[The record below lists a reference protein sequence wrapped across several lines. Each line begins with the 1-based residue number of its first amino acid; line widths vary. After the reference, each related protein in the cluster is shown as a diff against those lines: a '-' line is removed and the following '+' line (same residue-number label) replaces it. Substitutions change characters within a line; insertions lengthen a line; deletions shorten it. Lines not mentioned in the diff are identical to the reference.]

1 MTMML
6 SPELLDRRA
15 LALIA
20 LVDPFGRP
28 LAGPALLT
36 GDDGFRTVS
45 KSGGRWA
52 ILACKGLESHVG
64 SFESAPAAPNLGS
77 VDCTIDIRPADGSLA
92 PRRAVVPLPRDP
104 DPASRGQPDSL
115 FEPVT
120 IALLPSPQCSVPATA
135 AAVRVT
141 VRKRNDGRRVANALV
156 RVASN
161 NGQFTARSVTDAAGE
176 ALVIVPDFP
185 MSFTGGGGS
194 VSDGLPAKVTAVADP
209 AVVVLVEDAEVMAAL
224 AGAAGQSS
232 GWPDPDALAD
242 AFPVPASGA
251 AALQLSTRVVAM
263 TDVEWR
269 AP

>member
-6 SPELLDRRA
+6 APDLLDRRA

-28 LAGPALLT
+28 LVGPALLS
-36 GDDGFRTVS
+36 GEGLRTVS

-52 ILACKGLESHVG
+52 ILAYRGLESHVG
-64 SFESAPAAPNLGS
+64 SFESAPAAPNNGS
-77 VDCTIDIRPADGSLA
+77 VDCAIDIRPADRGLA
-92 PRRAVVPLPRDP
+92 PRRATVPLPRDP
-104 DPASRGQPDSL
+104 DPASRGQADSL

-120 IALLPSPQCSVPATA
+120 IVLLPSPQCSVPGTS

-161 NGQFTARSVTDAAGE
+161 NGQFTAQSVTDAAGE

-185 MSFTGGGGS
+185 VSFTGGGGS
-194 VSDGLPAKVTAVADP
+194 VSAGLPAKVTAVADP
-209 AVVVLVEDAEVMAAL
+209 ATAVLIDDADVPAAL
-224 AGAAGQSS
+224 ASAGGQSS

-242 AFPVPASGA
+242 ALPVPASGA
-251 AALQLSTRVVAM
+251 AAIQLSTRVVA
-263 TDVEWR
+263 TADVEWR

>member
-6 SPELLDRRA
+6 SPDLLDRRT

-28 LAGPALLT
+28 LVGPALLG
-36 GDDGFRTVS
+36 GDGLRTVA
-45 KSGGRWA
+45 KPGGRWA
-52 ILACKGLESHVG
+52 ILAAKGLETHVG
-64 SFESAPAAPNLGS
+64 AFEAAPATPAQGS
-77 VDCTIDIRPADGSLA
+77 VACAIDIRPADGGLA

-104 DPASRGQPDSL
+104 DPAHAEEDDSL
-115 FEPVT
+115 FAPVT
-120 IALLPSPQCSVPATA
+120 IALLPSPRCPIPGTS

-161 NGQFTARSVTDAAGE
+161 GGQFAAQAVTDAAGE

-185 MSFTGGGGS
+185 LSFTGGGGS
-194 VSDGLPAKVTAVADP
+194 VSDGLPANVTAIADP
-209 AVVVLVEDAEVMAAL
+209 ASAVLVADGDVTAAL
-224 AGAAGQSS
+224 AGAASQST
-232 GWPDPDALAD
+232 GWADPDALAN
-242 AFPVPASGA
+242 AFPVPAAGEVDIT
-251 AALQLSTRVVAM
+251 LSTRRVA
-263 TDVEWR
+263 TAAVEWR

>member
-1 MTMML
+1 MML
-6 SPELLDRRA
+6 SPDLLDRRA
-15 LALIA
+15 LALLA

-28 LAGPALLT
+28 LVGPALLT
-36 GDDGFRTVS
+36 GDGLRTVA
-45 KSGGRWA
+45 KSEGRWA
-52 ILACKGLESHVG
+52 VLGCKGLEAHVG
-64 SFESAPAAPNLGS
+64 SFESAPASPAQGS
-77 VDCTIDIRPADGSLA
+77 VACAIDIRPADAGLA

-104 DPASRGQPDSL
+104 DPANRGEDDSL

-120 IALLPSPQCSVPATA
+120 IALLPSPRCPIPGTS

-161 NGQFTARSVTDAAGE
+161 NGQFAAQSVTDAAGE
-176 ALVIVPDFP
+176 ALVIVADFP

-194 VSDGLPAKVTAVADP
+194 VSAALPAKVTAVADP
-209 AVVVLVEDAEVMAAL
+209 ASAVLIEDADVSAAL
-224 AGAAGQSS
+224 AGAATQSS

-242 AFPVPASGA
+242 AFPVPAAGA
-251 AALQLSTRVVAM
+251 VNVQLSTRQVA
-263 TDVEWR
+263 TAEVEWR

>member
-6 SPELLDRRA
+6 TPDLLDRRA
-15 LALIA
+15 LALLA

-28 LAGPALLT
+28 LVGPARLT
-36 GDDGFRTVS
+36 GDRLRTVA
-45 KSGGRWA
+45 KPGGRWA
-52 ILACKGLESHVG
+52 ILSYKGLEAHVG
-64 SFESAPAAPNLGS
+64 SFESAPATPAQGS
-77 VDCTIDIRPADGSLA
+77 VVCAIDIRPADAGLA
-92 PRRAVVPLPRDP
+92 PRRVTVALPRDP
-104 DPASRGQPDSL
+104 EPANRGQDDSL
-115 FEPVT
+115 FEPVAVT
-120 IALLPSPQCSVPATA
+120 LLPSARCAVPGTS

-161 NGQFTARSVTDAAGE
+161 NGQFAAQSVTDAAGE

-194 VSDGLPAKVTAVADP
+194 VADGLPAKVTAVADP
-209 AVVVLVEDAEVMAAL
+209 ATAVLVEDARVTAAL
-224 AGAAGQSS
+224 AGAIGQVS

-242 AFPVPASGA
+242 AFPTPSAGA
-251 AALQLSTRVVAM
+251 VNVRLSTRQIA
-263 TDVEWR
+263 TAEVEWR

>member
-6 SPELLDRRA
+6 SPDLLDRRA

-28 LAGPALLT
+28 LGGPAQLT
-36 GDDGFRTVS
+36 GAGLRTVA
-45 KSGGRWA
+45 KPGGRWA
-52 ILACKGLESHVG
+52 VLACKGLEAHVG
-64 SFESAPAAPNLGS
+64 SFESAPASPAQGT
-77 VDCTIDIRPADGSLA
+77 VACAIDIRPADGALA

-104 DPASRGQPDSL
+104 DPDHKDEQDSL
-115 FEPVT
+115 FAPVT
-120 IALLPSPQCSVPATA
+120 ITLLPSPQCPIPATS

-156 RVASN
+156 RVASD
-161 NGQFTARSVTDAAGE
+161 NGQFAAQAVSDAAGE
-176 ALVIVPDFP
+176 ALVIVTDFP

-194 VSDGLPAKVTAVADP
+194 VADGLPGKVTAVADP
-209 AVVVLVEDAEVMAAL
+209 ATAVLVEDAGVLAAL
-224 AGAAGQSS
+224 ADARRQSQ
-232 GWPDPDALAD
+232 GWADPDALAD
-242 AFPVPASGA
+242 AFPVPATGA
-251 AALQLSTRVVAM
+251 ANIRLSTRVVAT

>member
-6 SPELLDRRA
+6 SPDLLDRRA

-28 LAGPALLT
+28 LAGPAQLT
-36 GDDGFRTVS
+36 GEGLRTVA
-45 KSGGRWA
+45 KPGGLWA
-52 ILACKGLESHVG
+52 VLACSGLEAHATA
-64 SFESAPAAPNLGS
+64 FESAPAGPVQGS
-77 VDCTIDIRPADGSLA
+77 VDCAIDIRPADGALA

-104 DPASRGQPDSL
+104 DPAHRGEADSL
-115 FEPVT
+115 FAAVA
-120 IALLPSPQCSVPATA
+120 IALLPSPRCPVPGTS

-156 RVASN
+156 RVASD
-161 NGQFTARSVTDAAGE
+161 NGQFAARAVTDAAGE
-176 ALVIVPDFP
+176 ALLIVPDFP

-194 VSDGLPAKVTAVADP
+194 VVDGLPAKVTAVADP
-209 AVVVLVEDAEVMAAL
+209 ATAVLVEDAGALAAL
-224 AGAAGQSS
+224 TGASGMRS

-242 AFPVPASGA
+242 AFPVPAAGA
-251 AALQLSTRVVAM
+251 VNVRLSTRIVA
-263 TDVEWR
+263 TTEVEWR

>member
-6 SPELLDRRA
+6 APDLLDRRA

-28 LAGPALLT
+28 LVGPALLT
-36 GDDGFRTVS
+36 GDGLRTVS
-45 KSGGRWA
+45 KPGGRWA

-64 SFESAPAAPNLGS
+64 SFESAPAAPNRGS
-77 VDCTIDIRPADGSLA
+77 VDCTIDIAPADSGLA
-92 PRRAVVPLPRDP
+92 ARRAVVPLPRDP
-104 DPASRGQPDSL
+104 DPASRGQDGSL

-120 IALLPSPQCSVPATA
+120 IALLPSPRCSVPGTS

-161 NGQFTARSVTDAAGE
+161 NGQFAGRSVTDAAGE

-209 AVVVLVEDAEVMAAL
+209 ATAVLVEDAQVAAAL
-224 AGAAGQSS
+224 ASAARQSS

-242 AFPVPASGA
+242 AFAVPASGA
-251 AALQLSTRVVAM
+251 AAIRLSTRVVAT